1 MNPCHTAPMPPAPVG
16 MTLAESAARL
26 GACRFVEARRFEV
39 LGGWVPTVPEA
50 DAKLLFARHS
60 VHHGWHAELL
70 AGCLPATKDHDPE
83 RSTAPARP
91 GVAALLDELA
101 GLTGTLDRLVAVY
114 QVLGPEQI
122 STYDRFLDATNPAT
136 DAAAR
141 RVVRIVVQD
150 QVDQVTEGL
159 ALVETFAARIDG
171 GADVV
176 AAARERFAG
185 GLAAVGGLTT

>member
-1 MNPCHTAPMPPAPVG
+1 
-16 MTLAESAARL
+16 MTLDESAARL
-26 GACRFVEARRFEV
+26 GACRWLEARRFEV
-39 LGGWVPTVPEA
+39 LGGWVLSVPEP

-70 AGCLPATKDHDPE
+70 AGCLPSTKDHDPD
-83 RSTAPARP
+83 RSTAPPRS

-114 QVLGPEQI
+114 QLLGPEQI

-136 DAAAR
+136 DAAVR

-159 ALVETFAARIDG
+159 ALVETFAARVDG

-176 AAARERFAG
+176 AAARDRFAG
-185 GLAAVGGLTT
+185 ALAAAGGLTT